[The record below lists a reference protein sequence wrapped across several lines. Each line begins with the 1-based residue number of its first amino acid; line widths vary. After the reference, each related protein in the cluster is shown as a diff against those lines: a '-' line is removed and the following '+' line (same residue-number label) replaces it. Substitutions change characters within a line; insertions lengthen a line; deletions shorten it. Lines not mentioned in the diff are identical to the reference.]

1 MSAVQTQILAG
12 IYLTGWVD
20 GRMDGRLGE
29 HMDAQSP
36 FAVLTEV
43 RHEALPATPAAV
55 SGLSFFSPAK
65 ARRQMWLPEE
75 INFLLFKQEL
85 APFRKRNI

>member
-55 SGLSFFSPAK
+55 SGLSFFSPARK
-65 ARRQMWLPEE
+65 
-75 INFLLFKQEL
+75 L
-85 APFRKRNI
+85 AAKCGFQKRSISFYLNRN